1 MAAAT
6 TSTPSSHTATN
17 RGSDAPRRPGGDDP
31 IEVLRHLN
39 TLAARQQQLQDQL
52 TTLRDER
59 DDLILRGLA
68 SGLSSS
74 ELAET
79 AQLTGARVRAIAD
92 AAADSSARERVSQAM
107 AKLVAHKPAICTT
120 YGALAEAVGIGS
132 AKGVASSLAT
142 NPEVPARAGARVLLL
157 RWANPALGGYV
168 IPSEEPSWQTQGD
181 DTASRLECLR
191 AEELATQV
199 TGPSGLLWVVP
210 FERVVA
216 DAEILA
222 GIIN

>member
-6 TSTPSSHTATN
+6 TSSTPSDVGAA
-17 RGSDAPRRPGGDDP
+17 RVPDASARTGGDDP
-31 IEVLRHLN
+31 AEVLSHLN

-52 TTLRDER
+52 NTLRGER

-74 ELAET
+74 ELA
-79 AQLTGARVRAIAD
+79 AKAKLTGARVRAIAD
-92 AAADSSARERVSQAM
+92 AAADSSARERVAEAM
-107 AKLVAHKPAICTT
+107 SKLVAHTPAVCTT

-142 NPEVPARAGARVLLL
+142 NPAVPARAGARVLLL
-157 RWANPALGGYV
+157 RWANPALGGYI
-168 IPSEEPSWQTQGD
+168 IPTEEPSWQTQGD

-191 AEELATQV
+191 AENLVVQV
-199 TGPSGLLWVVP
+199 TGPNGSVWVVP
-210 FERVVA
+210 FDRVIA
-216 DAEILA
+216 DAEALSR
-222 GIIN
+222 IIG

>member
-6 TSTPSSHTATN
+6 TSSTSARAASGQLPGTAP
-17 RGSDAPRRPGGDDP
+17 RAGSDDP
-31 IEVLRHLN
+31 AEVLSHLN

-52 TTLRDER
+52 STLRDER

-74 ELAET
+74 ELAEK

-92 AAADSSARERVSQAM
+92 AAADSSARERVAEAM
-107 AKLVAHKPAICTT
+107 AKLVAHEPPICTT

-142 NPEVPARAGARVLLL
+142 NPAVPARAGARVLLL
-157 RWANPALGGYV
+157 RWANPALGGYI

-181 DTASRLECLR
+181 DTASRLECLQ
-191 AEELATQV
+191 AEQLVVQI
-199 TGPSGLLWVVP
+199 TGPSGSVWLVP
-210 FERVVA
+210 FDRVVA
-216 DAEILA
+216 DAETLSS
-222 GIIN
+222 IIS